1 MKIALTY
8 GSGICERVLLIVF
21 PNQIL
26 VEYGLLIP
34 EEATK
39 KRPEFIN
46 GCKPTNLLS
55 SLQYCNNLK
64 AKLYMDIIKYIFL
77 LLESRRCDA
86 MPCHAL
92 GLV

>member
-1 MKIALTY
+1 MNALTY

-39 KRPEFIN
+39 KRQEGWPEFIN

-64 AKLYMDIIKYIFL
+64 A
-77 LLESRRCDA
+77 
-86 MPCHAL
+86 
-92 GLV
+92 